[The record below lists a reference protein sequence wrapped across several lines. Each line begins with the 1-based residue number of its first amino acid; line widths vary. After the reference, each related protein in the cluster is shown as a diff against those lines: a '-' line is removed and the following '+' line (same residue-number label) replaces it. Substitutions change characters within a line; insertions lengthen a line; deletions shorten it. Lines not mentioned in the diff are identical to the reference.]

1 MKLSSWAFSQKRLA
15 IAISLIFV
23 AVGLSATLIMAR
35 EEDPK
40 LADRFGALFVIYPGA
55 DPLTFERTVIEP
67 IEEELKTIEGIKKI
81 QTTIRPDFSMTE
93 IELQDSV
100 QDIEKV
106 WNEARSR
113 LEIIKSDFPALVR
126 YNLDRSPKV
135 EGILLALP
143 VRDPLLSLDL
153 ARELKDEILAVK
165 GVALVNIHGVPE
177 EEIQVQLSPQKMI
190 DRGLGFGQVLEAIR
204 QSNSSTPGGLSV
216 QQNQNILLMPNSR
229 LQSVEQVGEVALPL
243 SSGEVISLKQ
253 IASIQRG
260 QKNPPLSLSRLNSK
274 EVYVLGVALSHPNDV
289 VKVGATLR
297 KTIKNFETE
306 KNIKIEEITFQPDRT
321 EIRLSELF
329 VSLLTGVLSVGI
341 LLALWSG
348 WRFGLVVALSVPAI
362 TLIGLAV
369 YFMGGGVL
377 HQISLAA
384 FVLSLGQ
391 FIDNIIV
398 VVEAIQRRINE
409 GLTETQAAIETISE
423 FSRPMIF
430 ATGTGAAAF
439 IPMLASTG
447 GTAEFTFAIPLI
459 AILTLI
465 ISYFFAIL
473 AAPLMASW
481 ILVKDLRKSD
491 QQTMKL
497 ADWISGWVLNKPV
510 TIVFVALVMLI
521 TCGIGF
527 SFVKKQ
533 FFPEGDRNELIVRIE
548 KAQGSSFESTNALAK
563 KIEEMIIQDK
573 AVKLAT
579 SFIGQGTPY
588 FYYNLQ
594 GILQN
599 TAMAEILV
607 VTKDLT
613 ENHEFAA
620 RAEAWVKENVK
631 DARVTVLAL
640 EQGPPVKAPIELR
653 LVGNDFVKLEK
664 ASQEILAELKK
675 QAGLREAHIVSG
687 EKVSSQNI
695 SLKDQV
701 AAKYGVSREVLA
713 WTALATTGG
722 VEITKYTGGKKS
734 APLRVSF
741 KEQPDLNQMPIA
753 AAQSRSIRTSEVA
766 TIEASSTLASI
777 QRIGGERMM
786 SIVGYLKNNVGYNE
800 VMNPILEV
808 MNQKAEANG
817 VKLQIGGQAEGSEE
831 ASVAIF
837 RAIPLGV
844 ILLLTCLLLQFN
856 SFAKILLI
864 FLALPLTITGIVP
877 GLLLGNA
884 PFGFMSLLGLL
895 ALIGIVV
902 NNAILLL
909 ETLDGLRREGLSI
922 EEAITKTLRLR
933 LQPILLTALL
943 TVVGLLPLAFE
954 SSTLWPP
961 LAWTMISGLLASTFL
976 TLGFLPALYLLME
989 KKLKI
994 SMNTAPVILLV
1005 AAATI
1010 FTSNNSE
1017 AKTYSLKELM
1027 QVSDNSFIVQSK
1039 KSETESAHYQEKSQF
1054 REAFLPKLGAF
1065 AETKSIDRKLFAPS
1079 VIGPQEY
1086 GKQVQLQA
1094 GIELTQPLFNYA
1106 QMGPAREATELL
1118 TEAKIFEEKRTS
1130 VVTKIQVLQLAL
1142 QNMQVQ
1148 EEQQIVKNFVVNL
1161 SNQKNEVE
1169 RFFNE
1174 GRASRADMIKV
1185 QIEKSSAESSLDQLA
1200 QAEKDLIENL
1210 RIFIPDLE
1218 KVEATHIPKFVPSK
1232 LESISNLERSDLKA
1246 IQKSVLAQEQATKA
1260 VRAGHLPVIQAYGRG
1275 VHSDQGTL
1283 IDKNWWELGVRL
1295 SIPLF
1300 EGGVRRA
1307 QTQIQSQNAQAL
1319 KLQES
1324 GATAKIQAEI
1334 AEAVRG
1340 LELQRLNLE
1349 RTERDLKMANQMVN
1363 EERLRFKRGRISL
1376 TDLLDA
1382 ERLLLQQKRL
1392 LISYKFGK
1400 MQAGFKYYLVTEKEI
1415 PIEEEN

>member
-1 MKLSSWAFSQKRLA
+1 MSLASWAFSQKRLV

-23 AVGLSATLIMAR
+23 AVGLSAMLIMAR

-40 LADRFGALFVIYPGA
+40 LADRFGTLMVIYPGA

-81 QTTIRPDFSMTE
+81 QTTIRPDFSMSE

-113 LEIIKSDFPALVR
+113 LENIKSDFPALVR
-126 YNLDRSPKV
+126 FNLDRSPKV

-143 VRDPLLSLDL
+143 VTDPLLSLDL
-153 ARELKDEILAVK
+153 AHEFKDQILAVK
-165 GVALVNIHGVPE
+165 GVARVNIHGVPE
-177 EEIQVQLSPQKMI
+177 EEIQVELSPQKMI
-190 DRGLGFGQVLEAIR
+190 DRGLGFGQVLEALC

-243 SSGEVISLKQ
+243 TSGEVISLKQ

-260 QKNPPLSLSRLNSK
+260 QKNPPQSLARLNSK
-274 EVYVLGVALSHPNDV
+274 KVYVLGVALSHPNDV
-289 VKVGATLR
+289 VKVGAALR
-297 KTIKNFETE
+297 KTIKSFEAE
-306 KNIKIEEITFQPDRT
+306 NSLKITEITFHPDRT
-321 EIRLSELF
+321 ESRLSELF

-409 GLTETQAAIETISE
+409 GLTQTQAAIETIAE
-423 FSRPMIF
+423 FARPMIF

-439 IPMLASTG
+439 VPMLASTG
-447 GTAEFTFAIPLI
+447 STAEFTFAIPLI
-459 AILTLI
+459 AILTLV

-481 ILVKDLRKSD
+481 ILVKDVRKSD
-491 QQTMKL
+491 QQTLKL
-497 ADWISGWVLNKPV
+497 ADWISNWVLNKPV
-510 TIVFVALVMLI
+510 TIVFVALIILV

-527 SFVKKQ
+527 PFVKKQ

-548 KAQGSSFESTNALAK
+548 KAQGSSFESTNALTK
-563 KIEEMIIQDK
+563 KIEEMIVQDK

-613 ENHEFAA
+613 QNKEFTA
-620 RAEAWVKENVK
+620 RVETWVQQNVK

-687 EKVSSQNI
+687 EKVSSQTI

-741 KEQPDLNQMPIA
+741 KSAPDLYQMPIA

-766 TIEASSTLASI
+766 NLESSNTLASI

-800 VMNPILEV
+800 VMNPVLEV
-808 MNQKAEANG
+808 INQKAEANG

-831 ASVAIF
+831 ANVAIF

-844 ILLLTCLLLQFN
+844 ILLLMCLLL
-856 SFAKILLI
+856 
-864 FLALPLTITGIVP
+864 
-877 GLLLGNA
+877 
-884 PFGFMSLLGLL
+884 
-895 ALIGIVV
+895 
-902 NNAILLL
+902 
-909 ETLDGLRREGLSI
+909 
-922 EEAITKTLRLR
+922 
-933 LQPILLTALL
+933 
-943 TVVGLLPLAFE
+943 
-954 SSTLWPP
+954 
-961 LAWTMISGLLASTFL
+961 
-976 TLGFLPALYLLME
+976 
-989 KKLKI
+989 
-994 SMNTAPVILLV
+994 
-1005 AAATI
+1005 
-1010 FTSNNSE
+1010 
-1017 AKTYSLKELM
+1017 
-1027 QVSDNSFIVQSK
+1027 
-1039 KSETESAHYQEKSQF
+1039 
-1054 REAFLPKLGAF
+1054 
-1065 AETKSIDRKLFAPS
+1065 
-1079 VIGPQEY
+1079 
-1086 GKQVQLQA
+1086 
-1094 GIELTQPLFNYA
+1094 
-1106 QMGPAREATELL
+1106 
-1118 TEAKIFEEKRTS
+1118 
-1130 VVTKIQVLQLAL
+1130 
-1142 QNMQVQ
+1142 
-1148 EEQQIVKNFVVNL
+1148 
-1161 SNQKNEVE
+1161 
-1169 RFFNE
+1169 
-1174 GRASRADMIKV
+1174 
-1185 QIEKSSAESSLDQLA
+1185 
-1200 QAEKDLIENL
+1200 
-1210 RIFIPDLE
+1210 
-1218 KVEATHIPKFVPSK
+1218 
-1232 LESISNLERSDLKA
+1232 
-1246 IQKSVLAQEQATKA
+1246 
-1260 VRAGHLPVIQAYGRG
+1260 
-1275 VHSDQGTL
+1275 
-1283 IDKNWWELGVRL
+1283 
-1295 SIPLF
+1295 
-1300 EGGVRRA
+1300 
-1307 QTQIQSQNAQAL
+1307 
-1319 KLQES
+1319 
-1324 GATAKIQAEI
+1324 
-1334 AEAVRG
+1334 
-1340 LELQRLNLE
+1340 
-1349 RTERDLKMANQMVN
+1349 
-1363 EERLRFKRGRISL
+1363 
-1376 TDLLDA
+1376 
-1382 ERLLLQQKRL
+1382 
-1392 LISYKFGK
+1392 
-1400 MQAGFKYYLVTEKEI
+1400 
-1415 PIEEEN
+1415 

>member
-1 MKLSSWAFSQKRLA
+1 MSLASWTFSQKRLV

-23 AVGLSATLIMAR
+23 AVGLSAMLIMAR

-40 LADRFGALFVIYPGA
+40 LADRFGALLVVYPGA

-67 IEEELKTIEGIKKI
+67 IEDELKTIEGIKKI

-113 LEIIKSDFPALVR
+113 LENIKSDFPDLVR
-126 YNLDRSPKV
+126 FNLDRSPKV

-143 VRDPLLSLDL
+143 VADPLLSLDL
-153 ARELKDEILAVK
+153 ARELKDQILAVK
-165 GVALVNIHGVPE
+165 GVALVNIHGAPE

-190 DRGLGFGQVLEAIR
+190 DRGLGFGQVLEALR
-204 QSNSSTPGGLSV
+204 QANSATPGGLSV
-216 QQNQNILLMPNSR
+216 QPDQNILLMPNSR

-243 SSGEVISLKQ
+243 SSGEVTSLKK

-260 QKNPPLSLSRLNSK
+260 QKDPPQSLARLNSK

-289 VKVGATLR
+289 VKVGVALR

-306 KNIKIEEITFQPDRT
+306 KSIQIQEITFQPDRT
-321 EIRLSELF
+321 ESRLRELF
-329 VSLLTGVLSVGI
+329 VSLLTGVLSVGV

-348 WRFGLVVALSVPAI
+348 WRFGLVVAISVPAI

-409 GLTETQAAIETISE
+409 GLTQTQAAIETISE

-439 IPMLASTG
+439 VPMLASTG
-447 GTAEFTFAIPLI
+447 STAEFTFAIPLI

-481 ILVKDLRKSD
+481 ILVKDERKSD

-497 ADWISGWVLNKPV
+497 ADWISSWVLNKPV
-510 TIVFVALVMLI
+510 TIVFVALSMLI
-521 TCGIGF
+521 VCSIGF
-527 SFVKKQ
+527 PFVKKQ

-548 KAQGSSFESTNALAK
+548 KAQGSSFESTNALTK
-563 KIEEMIIQDK
+563 KIEEMILQDK

-613 ENHEFAA
+613 QNHEFAV
-620 RAEAWVKENVK
+620 RVEAWVKENVK

-653 LVGNDFVKLEK
+653 LVGNSFVKLEK

-701 AAKYGVSREVLA
+701 AAKYSVSREVLA

-741 KEQPDLNQMPIA
+741 QGEKDLNQMPIA
-753 AAQSRSIRTSEVA
+753 AAQSRSILTSEVA
-766 TIEASSTLASI
+766 SIESSNTLASI
-777 QRIGGERMM
+777 QRIGGERMV

-800 VMNPILEV
+800 VMNPVLEV
-808 MNQKAEANG
+808 MREKAQAHG

-831 ASVAIF
+831 ANVAVF

-844 ILLLTCLLLQFN
+844 VLLLTCLLLQFN

-877 GLLLGNA
+877 GLLIGNA

-909 ETLDGLRREGLSI
+909 ETLDGLRKEGLSI

-976 TLGFLPALYLLME
+976 TLGFLPALYLLIE

-994 SMNTAPVILLV
+994 SMNVTPVILLA
-1005 AAATI
+1005 AAAT
-1010 FTSNNSE
+1010 FSSNNSE

-1027 QVSDNSFIVQSK
+1027 QISDNSFVVQSK
-1039 KSETESAHYQEKSQF
+1039 KSETEAARYQEKAQF

-1079 VIGPQEY
+1079 VLGPQEY

-1094 GIELTQPLFNYA
+1094 SIELTQPLFNYA

-1118 TEAKIFEEKRTS
+1118 TEAKLFEQKRTS

-1148 EEQQIVKNFVVNL
+1148 EEQEIVKNFVVNL
-1161 SNQKNEVE
+1161 SNQKKEVE

-1218 KVEATHIPKFVPSK
+1218 KVETTSIPKFVPTQI
-1232 LESISNLERSDLKA
+1232 EPNSNLERSDLKT
-1246 IQKSVLAQEQATKA
+1246 IQKNVLAQELATKA

-1275 VHSDQGTL
+1275 VHADQGSL
-1283 IDKNWWELGVRL
+1283 IDKNWLEMGVRL
-1295 SIPLF
+1295 SVPLF
-1300 EGGVRRA
+1300 EGGVRSA
-1307 QTQIQSQNAQAL
+1307 QVQVQSQNARAL

-1324 GATAKIQAEI
+1324 GAAAKIQAEI

-1340 LELQRLNLE
+1340 LELQTLNLE

-1376 TDLLDA
+1376 TELLDA
-1382 ERLLLQQKRL
+1382 ERLLLQQKKL
-1392 LISYKFGK
+1392 LMSYKFGK
-1400 MQAGFKYYLVTEKEI
+1400 MQAGLKYYLVTEKEI